1 MSILTQLKQ
10 KFDTFLSN
18 TFNQS
23 DDYCLILIS
32 KLLEELDLEL
42 AATRDKSL
50 EIVKIVPR
58 TILTSKG
65 LITFRRRY
73 YYDTNNDTYLLYLTP
88 KVGLTEIV
96 KHILIDLMIVVY
108 SYKAT
113 ILLILL

>member
-32 KLLEELDLEL
+32 KMLEELDLEL

-58 TILTSKG
+58 TI
-65 LITFRRRY
+65 
-73 YYDTNNDTYLLYLTP
+73 
-88 KVGLTEIV
+88 
-96 KHILIDLMIVVY
+96 
-108 SYKAT
+108 
-113 ILLILL
+113 

>member
-18 TFNQS
+18 IFNQS

-58 TILTSKG
+58 TILTSKA
-65 LITFRRRY
+65 LLLLDADIIT
-73 YYDTNNDTYLLYLTP
+73 
-88 KVGLTEIV
+88 
-96 KHILIDLMIVVY
+96 ILIMIPIFIY
-108 SYKAT
+108 
-113 ILLILL
+113 